1 METVWSVEPGVSTTR
16 LFTEKVLLL
25 LQAKEVTEN
34 KGEQPSIDIHP
45 NVIVCNTV
53 TQSGSNPHF

>member
-45 NVIVCNTV
+45 NVIVCNSDTKWK
-53 TQSGSNPHF
+53 